1 MLANILSRYWWMTL
15 LRGVLWVLF
24 GICVLAQPGI
34 SLVTLT
40 LLFGAFALADGIV
53 KVGSAIGG
61 RNEHEHWGVLL
72 LAGLCGIGVG
82 ILTFMSPGIT
92 ALVLLFYIAV
102 WAIAIGLMELVVA
115 IRLRKEIE
123 GEFWLGL
130 AGVASIIFGVLLMAR
145 PGAGALSVLAMIGG
159 FAIVIGL
166 IEIVFAIRA
175 RGFVNRARAAV
186 RPAV

>member
-61 RNEHEHWGVLL
+61 RSEHEHWGVLL

-115 IRLRKEIE
+115 KWESACRLARQLGPYVVIE
-123 GEFWLGL
+123 AVMPGG
-130 AGVASIIFGVLLMAR
+130 SLMAL
-145 PGAGALSVLAMIGG
+145 AL
-159 FAIVIGL
+159 
-166 IEIVFAIRA
+166 A
-175 RGFVNRARAAV
+175 RGSAAARGLPPVWLAPQSTAHLWS
-186 RPAV
+186 